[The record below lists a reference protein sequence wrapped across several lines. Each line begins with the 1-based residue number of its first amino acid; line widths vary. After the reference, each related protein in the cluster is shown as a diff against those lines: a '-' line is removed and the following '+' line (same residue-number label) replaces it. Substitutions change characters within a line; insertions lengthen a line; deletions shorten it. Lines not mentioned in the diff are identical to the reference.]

1 MLVYLYQLILKGL
14 YLHFTVVFFPN
25 TFSRLALLFVLHL
38 LENCTTLYYKPK
50 CTIQISNINNNAVAK
65 TIFRINKRNFLFNKL
80 EQFIFFKYLF
90 WLSIDQLIV
99 LKICLFKRKT
109 WISYSGMTVKSCHR
123 LISVCGINGN
133 ITLHCFHRRPRLA
146 GIWSA

>member
-1 MLVYLYQLILKGL
+1 MQLVSNTFVCTNASLFIPVNTKGAV
-14 YLHFTVVFFPN
+14 FTFYSVFFSN

-99 LKICLFKRKT
+99 LKICLFKRNNESFKNRE
-109 WISYSGMTVKSCHR
+109 Y
-123 LISVCGINGN
+123 
-133 ITLHCFHRRPRLA
+133 F
-146 GIWSA
+146 